1 MDRYFQN
8 LHVERKEKNR
18 DKLSVKGGNSGDG
31 EGWRLVTA
39 GSTTKAPVPCD
50 SSGTE
55 KVKFPV
61 K

>member
-1 MDRYFQN
+1 M
-8 LHVERKEKNR
+8 
-18 DKLSVKGGNSGDG
+18 
-31 EGWRLVTA
+31 TA

-61 K
+61 KRWER